1 MNKRGWYDEMW
12 NPITGTPIISSDK
25 IKSRIKSH
33 CCRLKT
39 DAQEQ
44 AELIKWAKTCVL
56 KKIHPELEML
66 YAVPNG
72 GKRDRIEAAHLMLQ
86 GVKAGVPDL
95 CLAVPKGKY
104 HGLYIELKV
113 GRNKTSEHQDKWL
126 CNLSQNGYAVKVCYG
141 CVSAKQAIER
151 YLKLGEYK

>member
-1 MNKRGWYDEMW
+1 MNAMI
-12 NPITGTPIISSDK
+12 NS
-25 IKSRIKSH
+25 KSN
-33 CCRLKT
+33 LKT
-39 DAQEQ
+39 EAQEQ
-44 AELIKWAKTCVL
+44 AELIKWAENCVL

-72 GKRDRIEAAHLMLQ
+72 GKRDRIEAAHLKLQ

-141 CVSAKQAIER
+141 CVSAKSNQYIR
-151 YLKLGEYK
+151 FGKSDDKDG

>member
-1 MNKRGWYDEMW
+1 MSE
-12 NPITGTPIISSDK
+12 
-25 IKSRIKSH
+25 
-33 CCRLKT
+33 
-39 DAQEQ
+39 AQEQ
-44 AELIKWAKTCVL
+44 CKLIKWADKCVQM
-56 KKIHPELEML
+56 KIHPELSML

-72 GKRDRIEAAHLMLQ
+72 GKRDRIEAAHLKLQ

-126 CNLSQNGYAVKVCYG
+126 FISKWICSQSLLWLCVCKT
-141 CVSAKQAIER
+141 SN
-151 YLKLGEYK
+151 